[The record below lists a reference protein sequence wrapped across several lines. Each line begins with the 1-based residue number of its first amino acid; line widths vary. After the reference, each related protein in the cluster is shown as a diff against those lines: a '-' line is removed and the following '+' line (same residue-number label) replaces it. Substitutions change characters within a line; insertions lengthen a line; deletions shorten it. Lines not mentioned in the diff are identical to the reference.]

1 MAESTAEESQLVDA
15 ATIIAGLLTLAIFS
29 FLYRDNPAYKMAES
43 LLIGVSIGY
52 FLVITW
58 NHSLVA
64 PLFRPLFV
72 GGRIALVVPL
82 ILGLLMFGRFHS
94 ATSSISRIPIAV
106 LIGSGAGVA
115 IPAMLGPRTLV
126 QMSATVQPLLTDTGM
141 PNFTGLVVLL
151 GVLCTLA
158 YFYFSREHRGAL
170 GQTAKAGTWFL
181 MIFFGTTFGY
191 TVMSRMST
199 LIGRVEF
206 LLTDFFRL
214 TN

>member
-1 MAESTAEESQLVDA
+1 MDIG
-15 ATIIAGLLTLAIFS
+15 TIIAGLLTLAIFS
-29 FLYRDNPAYKMAES
+29 FLYRDNPVYKMAES

-58 NHSLVA
+58 DNTLMA
-64 PLFRPLFV
+64 NLFDPLFT
-72 GGRIALVVPL
+72 GGDIGL
-82 ILGLLMFGRFHS
+82 IIPFGLGLLMFGRFHAKTS
-94 ATSSISRIPIAV
+94 ALSRVSIAV

-115 IPAMLGPRTLV
+115 IPAMLGARTLA
-126 QMSATVQPLLTDTGM
+126 QMSATVQPLLTESGWL
-141 PNFTGLVVLL
+141 NLSGLVVLA

-170 GQTAKAGTWFL
+170 GRVAKTGTWFL

-206 LLTDFFRL
+206 LLSDFLRL

>member
-1 MAESTAEESQLVDA
+1 MDLSTLV
-15 ATIIAGLLTLAIFS
+15 AGVLTLAIFS
-29 FLYRDNPAYKMAES
+29 FLYRDNPVYKMAES

-58 NHSLVA
+58 TNSLMA
-64 PLFRPLFV
+64 LLFNPLFEQ
-72 GGRIALVVPL
+72 GRLALLVP
-82 ILGLLMFGRFHS
+82 LGLLMFGRFHRR
-94 ATSSISRIPIAV
+94 TSVLSRIPIAV

-115 IPAMLGPRTLV
+115 IPAMLGARTLA
-126 QMSATVQPLLTDTGM
+126 QMSATIEPFLAAGVLPTISA
-141 PNFTGLVVLL
+141 LVVLA

-158 YFYFSREHRGAL
+158 YFYFSREHKGAV
-170 GQTAKAGTWFL
+170 GAFASAGTWFL

-206 LLTDFFRL
+206 LLTDFLHL

>member
-1 MAESTAEESQLVDA
+1 MDI

-29 FLYRDNPAYKMAES
+29 FLYRDNPVYKMAES

-58 NHSLVA
+58 NNSLVA
-64 PLFRPLFV
+64 LLFHPLF
-72 GGRIALVVPL
+72 GEGRWALIVPFA
-82 ILGLLMFGRFHS
+82 LGLLMFGRFHS
-94 ATSSISRIPIAV
+94 RTATLSRLPIAV
-106 LIGSGAGVA
+106 VIGSGAGVA
-115 IPAMLGPRTLV
+115 IPAMLGARTLS
-126 QMSATVQPLLTDTGM
+126 QMSATISPLITDTGAF
-141 PNFTGLVVLL
+141 NISALVVLA

-158 YFYFSREHRGAL
+158 YFYFSREHTGAL
-170 GQTAKAGTWFL
+170 GQAARAGTWFL
-181 MIFFGTTFGY
+181 MVFFGTTFGY

-206 LLTDFFRL
+206 LLSDFLKL

>member
-1 MAESTAEESQLVDA
+1 MDIGI
-15 ATIIAGLLTLAIFS
+15 IIAGLLTLAIFS
-29 FLYRDNPAYKMAES
+29 FLYRDNPVYKMAES

-58 NHSLVA
+58 DNTLRA
-64 PLFRPLFV
+64 NLFDPLFI
-72 GGRIALVVPL
+72 GGEIDLL
-82 ILGLLMFGRFHS
+82 IPFGLGLLMFGRFSSKTS
-94 ATSSISRIPIAV
+94 ALSRVSIAV

-115 IPAMLGPRTLV
+115 IPAMLGARTLA
-126 QMSATVQPLLTDTGM
+126 QMSATVQPLLTESGWL
-141 PNFTGLVVLL
+141 NISGLVVLV

-158 YFYFSREHRGAL
+158 YFYFSREHQGAL
-170 GQTAKAGTWFL
+170 GRVAKAGTWFL

-206 LLTDFFRL
+206 LLSDFLKL